1 MDRDVY
7 VYALS
12 RIFDM
17 KPHLGRRL
25 VESFENLSD
34 LFEMKE
40 RDLIELFG
48 GNVELAGRLMED
60 GVLEKSYREM
70 VWAGSRGVSLFF
82 YDDEKYPKLLK
93 ECEDAPMLLFYI
105 GNAEINAHL
114 PVSIVGTRLASS
126 YGKEACYR
134 LVEELAVNNALVVSG
149 LAYGIDACAHRAAID
164 YGLPTIGVLP
174 CGIDTIYPEAHREIA
189 KRMLEKGGIITEF
202 PPGCGVRKWHFL
214 KRNRIIAGISE
225 CTVVVESRLRGGAMR
240 TAEYANSYN
249 REVYAVPGR
258 LYDTNSVG
266 CNYLISRNMAQI
278 CIGGTISEAIN
289 SSKRE
294 SPADFLCKSLFLFD
308 SDKKEKILLSLKN
321 NSVQD
326 ADSLSRTTGLS
337 AGELAQVLLE
347 LELEGSISGDKW
359 GRYSLSGN
367 C

>member
-7 VYALS
+7 IYALS
-12 RIFDM
+12 RVFDM
-17 KPHLGRRL
+17 KPYLGRRL
-25 VESFENLSD
+25 VENFENLSD

-40 RDLIELFG
+40 CDLIELFG
-48 GNVELAGRLMED
+48 GNMELAGRLRA
-60 GVLEKSYREM
+60 GGLLEKSYREM
-70 VWAGSRGVSLFF
+70 MWADSKGVSLLF
-82 YDDEKYPKLLK
+82 YDDDRYPKLLK

-126 YGKEACYR
+126 YGKETCYR
-134 LVEELAVNNALVVSG
+134 LVEELAVNNTLVVSG
-149 LAYGIDACAHRAAID
+149 MAYGIDACAHRAAID
-164 YGLPTIGVLP
+164 YELPTIGVLP

-189 KRMLEKGGIITEF
+189 KKMVENGGIITEF

-214 KRNRIIAGISE
+214 KRNRIIAGMSE
-225 CTVVVESRLRGGAMR
+225 YTVVVESRLRGGAMR

-258 LYDTNSVG
+258 LYDTNSIG

-278 CIGGTISEAIN
+278 CIGGTISAAIN
-289 SSKRE
+289 SSKKE
-294 SPADFLCKSLFLFD
+294 GPSSSLHQSLFLFD